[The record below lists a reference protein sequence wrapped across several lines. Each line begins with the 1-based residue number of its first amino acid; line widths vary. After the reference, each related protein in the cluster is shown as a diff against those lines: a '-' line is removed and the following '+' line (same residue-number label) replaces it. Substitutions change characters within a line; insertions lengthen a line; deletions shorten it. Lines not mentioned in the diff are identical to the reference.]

1 MARKVLV
8 TGGAGFIGS
17 HLTEAL
23 VQRGDD
29 VVVVDN
35 LATGKLNNLNA
46 VRDRICF
53 IETDVSNP
61 NACEQAV
68 EGCEVVFHH
77 AAIPSVQ
84 RSLDNPLDSHASGT
98 TATANI
104 LWAAHKAGVHR
115 VIFAASAAA
124 YGLCE
129 TLPHHES
136 MLPDSLSPYAA
147 TKLAGEYYLRAF
159 AVGLGMDTVSLRYFN
174 VYGPRQD
181 PNSPYSAVIALF
193 IDRMRAG
200 ENPIIYGDG
209 HQTRDFIY
217 IDDVV
222 QANLLAAETPT
233 PLQGEVMNVGCGQR
247 ISINQLVQEINGIL
261 GTDLAPIYQES
272 RAGEV
277 QHSQA
282 DISKIRGLF
291 GFEPK
296 VSLKTGLEKLIAATQ
311 HGK

>member
-29 VVVVDN
+29 VVVADN
-35 LATGKLNNLNA
+35 LATGRLDNLKS
-46 VRDRICF
+46 VQDRIRF
-53 IETDVSNP
+53 IEVDVSDP
-61 NACEQAV
+61 KACRQAV

-84 RSLDNPLDSHASGT
+84 RSLDDPLESHASGT

-104 LWAAHKAGVHR
+104 LWAASKAGVRR

-129 TLPHHES
+129 TLPQHES
-136 MLPDSLSPYAA
+136 ILPDSLSPYAA
-147 TKLAGEYYLRAF
+147 TKVAGEYYLRAF
-159 AVGLGMDTVSLRYFN
+159 AVGLGLDTVSLRYFN
-174 VYGPRQD
+174 VFGPRQD
-181 PNSPYSAVIALF
+181 PNSPYSAVIARF

-200 ENPIIYGDG
+200 ETPIIYGDG
-209 HQTRDFIY
+209 NQTRDFIY

-222 QANLLAAETPT
+222 QVNLLAADIIT
-233 PLQGEVMNVGCGQR
+233 PLQGEVLNVGCGQS
-247 ISINQLVQEINGIL
+247 ISINQLVQEINQVL
-261 GTDLAPIYQES
+261 KTDLEPIYQEP
-272 RAGEV
+272 RTGEV
-277 QHSQA
+277 RHSQA
-282 DISKIRGLF
+282 DISKIQGLL

-296 VSLKTGLEKLIAATQ
+296 VSLKAGLEKLIAATQ
-311 HGK
+311 AGG

>member
-35 LATGKLNNLNA
+35 LATGRLDNLSA

-53 IETDVSNP
+53 IEADVSDP
-61 NACEQAV
+61 NACQRVV

-77 AAIPSVQ
+77 AAIPSVE
-84 RSLDNPLDSHASGT
+84 RSLDKPLESHASGT

-104 LWAAHKAGVHR
+104 LWAANQAGVRR

-124 YGLCE
+124 YGLSE

-147 TKLAGEYYLRAF
+147 TKVAGEYYLRAF

-174 VYGPRQD
+174 VFGPRQN
-181 PNSPYSAVIALF
+181 PNSPYSAVIARF
-193 IDRMRAG
+193 IERMSAG
-200 ENPIIYGDG
+200 EPPVIYGDG
-209 HQTRDFIY
+209 NQTRDFIY

-222 QANLLAAETPT
+222 QAHLLAADVTT
-233 PLQGEVMNVGCGQR
+233 PLQGEVLNVGCGQR
-247 ISINQLVQEINGIL
+247 ISINQLVQEINRIL
-261 GTDLAPIYQES
+261 GTDLTPIYQEP

-277 QHSQA
+277 LHSQA
-282 DISKIRGLF
+282 DISKIKGLL

-296 VSLKTGLEKLIAATQ
+296 VSLKTGMEKLIAASKT
-311 HGK
+311 GR

>member
-23 VQRGDD
+23 VRLGDD

-35 LATGKLNNLNA
+35 LATGRLDNLST
-46 VRDRICF
+46 VRDRIRF
-53 IETDVSNP
+53 IEADVSEP
-61 NACEQAV
+61 KACQQAV

-84 RSLDNPLDSHASGT
+84 RSLDDPLESHASGT

-104 LWAAHKAGVHR
+104 LCAANEKGVRR

-124 YGLCE
+124 YGLCD

-136 MLPDSLSPYAA
+136 ILPDSLSPYAA

-159 AVGLGMDTVSLRYFN
+159 SVGLGMDTVSLRYFN
-174 VYGPRQD
+174 VFGPRQD

-193 IDRMRAG
+193 INRMRAG
-200 ENPIIYGDG
+200 EQPIIYGDG
-209 HQTRDFIY
+209 NQTRDFIY
-217 IDDVV
+217 VDDAV
-222 QANLLAAETPT
+222 QANLLAADTKAS
-233 PLQGEVMNVGCGQR
+233 LQGEVLNVGCGKS
-247 ISINQLVQEINGIL
+247 ISINQLVQEINQVLRTG
-261 GTDLAPIYQES
+261 LAPNYQEQ
-272 RAGEV
+272 RTGEV
-277 QHSQA
+277 RHSQA
-282 DISKIRGLF
+282 DISKIQGLL

-296 VSLKTGLEKLIAATQ
+296 VYLKTGLEKLIAAMQ
-311 HGK
+311 SGR